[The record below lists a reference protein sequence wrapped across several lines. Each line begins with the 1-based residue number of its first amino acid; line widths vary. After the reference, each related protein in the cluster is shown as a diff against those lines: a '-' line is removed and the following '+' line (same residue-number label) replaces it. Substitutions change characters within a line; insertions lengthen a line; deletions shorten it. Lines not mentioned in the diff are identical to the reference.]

1 MNLLQLRTRLSPH
14 AARPDVTAGHRGC
27 GVAIVESRE
36 GYAVLMDHDADG
48 RLTPGTS
55 RPPSASSP
63 HLQTTLAAD
72 LAAISAARRG
82 LRERLLEWGL
92 EPIADDVALA
102 AQELLVN
109 AVRHGCRG
117 IPTGTSKV
125 TLTAQCTSTELRVAV
140 KDPSTEVPRCR
151 SASADCEDGRGL
163 RLVDEVA
170 DRWGAATE
178 PDGSGKTVW
187 LELDV
192 PRDRRAP
199 LS

>member
-1 MNLLQLRTRLSPH
+1 MNQLQLRTRLVPH
-14 AARPDVTAGHRGC
+14 AARPFSARG
-27 GVAIVESRE
+27 GLGGGARFESRE
-36 GYAVLMDHDADG
+36 GCAVLMDYNADG
-48 RLTPGTS
+48 RSTCEPVH
-55 RPPSASSP
+55 PSASFP

-72 LAAISAARRG
+72 LAAIRAARRG

-102 AQELLVN
+102 AQELLTN
-109 AVRHGCRG
+109 AVKHGCRG
-117 IPTGTSKV
+117 IPSGTHEV
-125 TLTAQCTSTELRVAV
+125 TLTARCTATELRVAV
-140 KDPSTEVPRCR
+140 TDPSTEFPHRR

-170 DRWGAATE
+170 DRWGTTTE

-187 LELDV
+187 LELSA
-192 PRDRRAP
+192 PRGRRAP